1 MAQEFEKVERGL
13 APFSWRIQELRAGTV
28 SFFRVTFETRHGE
41 FGVDMPAPDFDDFIA
56 HCQQAREAKPPS
68 VLITPNPAAGGL
80 LVPRR

>member
-1 MAQEFEKVERGL
+1 MAEEIEKVERGP

-28 SFFRVTFETRHGE
+28 SFFRITFETRHGE
-41 FGVDMPAPDFDDFIA
+41 FGVDMPAPDT
-56 HCQQAREAKPPS
+56 QAFVEQLQMALDAKPPS